1 MDFVADKPKIKRG
14 DSKKRLSTH
23 GIRGGGAGAVARGG
37 GAGAVA
43 RGGGAVARGGGAGAV
58 ARGGGEYKANRK
70 GKKQASQDPCASSG
84 TVLANL
90 CKVAKF
96 NYTFWWIMFLDML

>member
-1 MDFVADKPKIKRG
+1 MDYFADKPKIKRG

-43 RGGGAVARGGGAGAV
+43 RGGGAGAV
-58 ARGGGEYKANRK
+58 ARGGGESKASRK
-70 GKKQASQDPCASSG
+70 GKKQATQDPCVSSG
-84 TVLANL
+84 TMLANI
-90 CKVAKF
+90 CNVA
-96 NYTFWWIMFLDML
+96 

>member
-1 MDFVADKPKIKRG
+1 MDHAADKPKIKRG

-37 GAGAVA
+37 G
-43 RGGGAVARGGGAGAV
+43 
-58 ARGGGEYKANRK
+58 ESKANRK

-84 TVLANL
+84 TVGRVENRK
-90 CKVAKF
+90 C
-96 NYTFWWIMFLDML
+96 WIITKPQVDPIDVHKN